1 MQVLD
6 TRDLKRSDDEV
17 RFMMIEKLIELQ
29 GPVDISTVIA
39 GDLNIPLP
47 VMERTIVCDP
57 PRIEDLETL

>member
-6 TRDLKRSDDEV
+6 TRDLKCSDNDV

-29 GPVDISTVIA
+29 GPVDISTTR
-39 GDLNIPLP
+39 DLNIPLP